1 MKQPYYPKVGG
12 LGGLNLKTQIITVL
26 GITHS
31 MDSFRFWQGIEQF
44 NQGDFYACHDTLEA
58 IWMEAIAVDRNF
70 YQGILQIAVG
80 CYHLENYNWRGAVIL
95 LGEGIRR
102 IQDYQPTYHDID
114 VSHLWQQSYQ
124 LLQTLQ
130 QVDPAQ
136 LDTFVEEQIL
146 KGEKLFPSIQ
156 KS

>member
-1 MKQPYYPKVGG
+1 MSIGLVIFQSSFWWFFPFSSLHSTCVYTVG
-12 LGGLNLKTQIITVL
+12 
-26 GITHS
+26 
-31 MDSFRFWQGIEQF
+31 FWQGIEQF

-70 YQGILQIAVG
+70 YQGILQIAVS

>member
-1 MKQPYYPKVGG
+1 
-12 LGGLNLKTQIITVL
+12 
-26 GITHS
+26 
-31 MDSFRFWQGIEQF
+31 
-44 NQGDFYACHDTLEA
+44 
-58 IWMEAIAVDRNF
+58 
-70 YQGILQIAVG
+70 
-80 CYHLENYNWRGAVIL
+80 VIL